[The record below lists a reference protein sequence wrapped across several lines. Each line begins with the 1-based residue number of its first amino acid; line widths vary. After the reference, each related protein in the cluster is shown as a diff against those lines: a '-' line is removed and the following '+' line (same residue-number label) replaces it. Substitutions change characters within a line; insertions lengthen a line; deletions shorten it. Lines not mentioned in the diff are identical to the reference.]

1 MGLVL
6 FCSGYNNTEAFN
18 DRRLVDLARL
28 VPFGP
33 SGSENASQEDSS
45 LTLLNAALCLPDT
58 TVAADDSASVA
69 AVSPS
74 NNESTLVDL
83 KLGVSVPVTLAAGLP
98 LTKTATEAEPELP
111 KLETPV
117 DQRQDNLPPGV
128 TPEALHALERLL
140 GKLDFK
146 FCSVVCIYDHSYIWF
161 DRKINCARYFDIIL
175 HSFSALLPFFS
186 TTVSARRAT
195 NMRTVFSFCF

>member
-33 SGSENASQEDSS
+33 SGSQNASQEDSS

-58 TVAADDSASVA
+58 TVAADGSASVA

-74 NNESTLVDL
+74 DNESTLVDL

-98 LTKTATEAEPELP
+98 LTKTATEPQPELP

-117 DQRQDNLPPGV
+117 DQRQNNLPPGV
-128 TPEALHALERLL
+128 TPDALHALERLL
-140 GKLDFK
+140 GIVDFK
-146 FCSVVCIYDHSYIWF
+146 FCSVVCIDDH
-161 DRKINCARYFDIIL
+161 RKINCARYFDIIL

-186 TTVSARRAT
+186 TTISARCAT
-195 NMRTVFSFCF
+195 NMRAVFSFCF

>member
-33 SGSENASQEDSS
+33 SGSQNASQEDSS

-58 TVAADDSASVA
+58 TVAADGSASVA

-74 NNESTLVDL
+74 DNESTLVDL

-98 LTKTATEAEPELP
+98 LTKTATEPQPELS

-117 DQRQDNLPPGV
+117 DQRQNNLPPAV
-128 TPEALHALERLL
+128 TPDALHALERLL
-140 GKLDFK
+140 GIVDFK
-146 FCSVVCIYDHSYIWF
+146 FCSVVCIDDH
-161 DRKINCARYFDIIL
+161 RKINCARYFNIIL

-195 NMRTVFSFCF
+195 NMRAVFSFCF